1 MKDVKNRLAP
11 DSTWQKMFQAAKK
24 YRASMKYPI
33 IWKPVVWPLQYCQ
46 NRGRFIPECV
56 LTQPVL

>member
-1 MKDVKNRLAP
+1 MKDIENKLAP
-11 DSTWQKMFQAAKK
+11 DSTWQKMFQAAKQVQGFHEISDHME
-24 YRASMKYPI
+24 AG
-33 IWKPVVWPLQYCQ
+33 VWPLQYCQ